1 MPELANQLDLTY
13 GTSEKEKKYVQDTLE
28 KEGVKSLF
36 SKETK
41 KLHEKI
47 IKNFHND
54 NYLNFETN
62 KKFDQEKESMKRIIN
77 EDPTIKTKYE
87 KSLNMQKGK
96 SGVSE

>member
-1 MPELANQLDLTY
+1 MPENTNQLDLNY
-13 GTSEKEKKYVQDTLE
+13 GTSEKEKTYVQDTLE

-41 KLHEKI
+41 NLHEKI

-62 KKFDQEKESMKRIIN
+62 KKFDTEKENMKKIIN

-87 KSLNMQKGK
+87 NALNIQKGK
-96 SGVSE
+96 PGVSE